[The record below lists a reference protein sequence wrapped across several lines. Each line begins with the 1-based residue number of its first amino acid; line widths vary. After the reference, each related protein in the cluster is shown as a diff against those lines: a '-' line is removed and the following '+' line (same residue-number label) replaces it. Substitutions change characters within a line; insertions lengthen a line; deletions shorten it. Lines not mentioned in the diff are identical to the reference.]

1 MIVNG
6 SIIVCSDAEHIGSY
20 YYFNTEDCLW
30 YGDQK
35 SKLLV
40 VKRKVPRPDYMQR
53 ILTKIAIKMGY
64 PKEIFRAKKIEHTH
78 THTVP
83 KSKQSNPKASKKKN
97 TAPKKQNSTFIS
109 LF

>member
-1 MIVNG
+1 MIING
-6 SIIVCSDAEHIGSY
+6 KIVVPCNSEYYGSY
-20 YYFNTEDCLW
+20 YYFNTKECLW
-30 YGDQK
+30 FGHIK
-35 SKLLV
+35 SEIMV
-40 VKRKVPRPDYMQR
+40 VKRKIPRPDYMQK

-83 KSKQSNPKASKKKN
+83 KSKQGKPKASKKKN
-97 TAPKKQNSTFIS
+97 TVSKKQSSTFVS